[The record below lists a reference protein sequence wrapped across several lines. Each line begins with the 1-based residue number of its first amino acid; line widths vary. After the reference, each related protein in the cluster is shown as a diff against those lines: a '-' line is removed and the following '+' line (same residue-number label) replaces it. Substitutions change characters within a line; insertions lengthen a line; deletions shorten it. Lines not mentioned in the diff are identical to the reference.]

1 MTLPS
6 HPNLSSFSLHCAIHR
21 CMQLISKLF
30 TPLFKSYYLRNI
42 ISLQNERA
50 LTKLSK
56 SNEAYGSLE
65 TASRINSDIGNATF
79 GGLKC
84 YQWGK
89 EGFFFLFSLLKWV
102 CLSPHVCTSSLCC
115 LYQWLISG
123 KELLTVLLRLIH
135 TSLKKHNTFFT
146 GDQALKLK

>member
-1 MTLPS
+1 MPLKIKWLLSKLKSLVPTQCTLPS

-56 SNEAYGSLE
+56 SNEAYSSLE

-89 EGFFFLFSLLKWV
+89 EGIFFFLFFLNESVYHLMSV
-102 CLSPHVCTSSLCC
+102 P
-115 LYQWLISG
+115 
-123 KELLTVLLRLIH
+123 VLFLAAI
-135 TSLKKHNTFFT
+135 N
-146 GDQALKLK
+146 G